1 MSDQSTGALDHW
13 LTPPPPPSPR
23 NGSRPPL
30 SLTSPPDGD
39 IEPADSDAPVPV
51 PGEPE
56 AGEPDARLVAMER
69 KLVWLRGKA
78 TLQRDPAWLDV
89 LSPLE
94 ALRERTAAIRIRG
107 MRRRQQVAS
116 ATAQV
121 RLSGRE
127 RRAEQELAR
136 LELSDQL
143 WQRRAL
149 ARRDRMLDPVARLAA
164 QQRTARLVAQVL
176 QLGAVAGLVWTSVG
190 VHDALVG
197 PDGSP
202 LAYLVETL
210 FALPLLV
217 LMTLRARAAQ
227 WGRAFPSRD
236 PQRKVYALEGA
247 LLFGSIAIN
256 TSPVLPGIG
265 VWRDTTTLL
274 AHLGPPVLVLVVIWL
289 HAMTTAFFAQL
300 LADAHVDV
308 ADGGRTRLSADT
320 LNVVTM
326 VQKIHTARAN
336 GDLPDWEDTGLPSV
350 SAIARYF
357 SCEKLKAQQAHDVL
371 ELMRPTASVE
381 TR

>member
-1 MSDQSTGALDHW
+1 MSDLSTGALDRW

-30 SLTSPPDGD
+30 SLTSPPDGA
-39 IEPADSDAPVPV
+39 IEATGPDAPVPS
-51 PGEPE
+51 EPE
-56 AGEPDARLVAMER
+56 DCEPDAGLVAMER

-78 TLQRDPAWLDV
+78 TLQRDPAWLDL
-89 LSPLE
+89 LSPVE

-236 PQRKVYALEGA
+236 HQRKVYALEGA

-256 TSPVLPGIG
+256 TSPVLPGDRRVAG
-265 VWRDTTTLL
+265 HHHAAR
-274 AHLGPPVLVLVVIWL
+274 PP
-289 HAMTTAFFAQL
+289 
-300 LADAHVDV
+300 
-308 ADGGRTRLSADT
+308 RP
-320 LNVVTM
+320 
-326 VQKIHTARAN
+326 ARAGAG
-336 GDLPDWEDTGLPSV
+336 GDL
-350 SAIARYF
+350 AAR
-357 SCEKLKAQQAHDVL
+357 HDDGVL
-371 ELMRPTASVE
+371 RPAPG
-381 TR
+381 